1 MYWIGLKVQQY
12 ETWPNF
18 GWVLPTH
25 QSKLYNYSY
34 SHWGV
39 WRPGSHKE
47 PNNIF
52 PPEHCAVANRSEAY
66 DGAFGWADM
75 QCNIAVPYICECP
88 CELPSLHAI
97 VWLDLSTPMYARE
110 SVPVMILACIT
121 RGWLSHR
128 EPLLLYSARLD
139 IH

>member
-12 ETWPNF
+12 ETWPTF
-18 GWVLPTH
+18 GWVMPTH
-25 QSKLYNYSY
+25 QAKLYNYSY

-52 PPEHCAVANRSEAY
+52 PPEHCAVANGTQAY

-75 QCNIAVPYICECP
+75 QCNNAAPFICECP
-88 CELPSLHAI
+88 CECNPVPGSACGLH
-97 VWLDLSTPMYARE
+97 TP
-110 SVPVMILACIT
+110 
-121 RGWLSHR
+121 H
-128 EPLLLYSARLD
+128 
-139 IH
+139 